1 MNGGIY
7 IHIPY
12 CRKACHYCNFHFST
26 NLSTIRPLVKVIA
39 EEISAKGSK
48 EILTSI
54 DTIYFGGGTPSILS
68 LDLLSVIMRAI
79 KASFQISP
87 DVEITLE
94 ANPEDITDHQL
105 QGWYDL
111 GINRL
116 SIGIQSFWEKD
127 LIRMNRAHTSAQ
139 SYEALKLV
147 KESAFT
153 NITADL
159 MFGLVDSTSDD
170 WRENLEKM
178 ISFDLPHLSI
188 YNLTIEEQTV
198 YAHQAKKQVLSLP
211 SDDHQ
216 NQQYLLAEELLAEH
230 GYEHYEISNYA
241 KPGHRATHNAAY
253 WDRKPYIG
261 IGPSAHSFYNNHRYW
276 NPAHNQA
283 YLSLDHKNQADM
295 RCEVLSK
302 MDIYNELIM
311 LGLRR
316 SDGVEES
323 MIKSLGSSIWK
334 KYVELS
340 NPLIRSGVISRQ
352 HDRLVLDKGRW
363 YMSDDISSS
372 LFLTS
377 LPN

>member
-87 DVEITLE
+87 DAEITLE

-127 LIRMNRAHTSAQ
+127 LIRMNRAHTSTQ

-147 KESAFT
+147 TESAFT

>member
-1 MNGGIY
+1 
-7 IHIPY
+7 
-12 CRKACHYCNFHFST
+12 
-26 NLSTIRPLVKVIA
+26 
-39 EEISAKGSK
+39 
-48 EILTSI
+48 
-54 DTIYFGGGTPSILS
+54 
-68 LDLLSVIMRAI
+68 MRAI